1 MEPPLSK
8 KILRPIKDIIIAK
21 SFMATSIVV
30 LSIFAT
36 ACENDDYEEDVVYT
50 KNVHTMIKEITPN
63 RFKISEEQIMEGDK
77 SRAYITFLDGTME
90 EISLDSV
97 QHRLQHEQKPYHY
110 SGNGDLGEVLV
121 ASAFGS
127 MLSPNYQ
134 YKIYPHAA
142 EYRKN
147 EVYVSNRMVRYFV
160 TESAMQASNHI
171 SNTVVGSRIRSVS
184 GSVRGF
190 FSSFHSSGRG

>member
-1 MEPPLSK
+1 MEPPRSK

-30 LSIFAT
+30 MSIFAT
-36 ACENDDYEEDVVYT
+36 SCTSDEYEEDVVYT

-63 RFKISEEQIMEGDK
+63 RFQISEEQIMEGDK

-90 EISLDSV
+90 EISLDSI

-110 SGNGDLGEVLV
+110 NGNGDLGEVLV

-127 MLSPNYQ
+127 MLSPHCQYQ
-134 YKIYPHAA
+134 IYPHAA
-142 EYRKN
+142 EYGKK
-147 EVYVSNRMVRYFV
+147 EVYVSNRMAKYFV
-160 TESAMQASNHI
+160 NKSAMEASNHI
-171 SNTVVGSRIRSVS
+171 SNTVVGSRIRSMS